1 MKPVNRKLFGGLAV
15 VVGATWVAL
24 EAKAALAGDAEHVI
38 WAMVAML
45 MVLFGAI
52 ELFAKPPANRP

>member
-1 MKPVNRKLFGGLAV
+1 LAV